1 MTLEIWSENMKTIN
15 YLEETGRDIWS
26 LVEFV
31 QVDSGSLQHPPGQ
44 NSITLKE
51 EAVCPLKLWCCLTNT
66 FSQILLTCVKI
77 IKDVEHKEVVSKL
90 LSLLIGF
97 QWQLLW

>member
-1 MTLEIWSENMKTIN
+1 MRMTPKIWSENLKTIN
-15 YLEETGRDIWS
+15 HLEETGRDIRS

-66 FSQILLTCVKI
+66 CSQIWLTYVKV
-77 IKDVEHKEVVSKL
+77 IKYIEHKEVVSK
-90 LSLLIGF
+90 F
-97 QWQLLW
+97 